1 LQTVPGENF
10 SRRVARAAAAGGG
23 RTYRAQTPVSWYLIV
38 FVICLLG
45 VSLVAY
51 SRYEVLHPLPSIAA
65 KSVPPTATNE
75 WEAAVAV
82 DACGTFVPS
91 ALPVEAVPNEPIASL
106 GNGVVRI
113 EPGLSSQA
121 SQFEG
126 AKATLG
132 NYLGLEAAEITPT
145 IMSFPGPLVPVPTT
159 TTTSTT
165 VAKSTAK
172 SSTTTTAT
180 TTSTTVAKST
190 GKAATTTS
198 SSSTSSTSSTTTT
211 TAPTTKAGPPRVYKT
226 GQTKCDGK
234 PGVISVETWSSPKT
248 TKGLLFTA
256 AKAPGIRFA
265 NGQLI
270 TIAFLPKGAV
280 IPRPP
285 AAARTIVATFLV
297 EDPSGF
303 ATPTVAST
311 APIVSTSATTPTTT
325 AGASTTSSAAA
336 STSSTVAGSTSS
348 TTKPT
353 SSP

>member
-1 LQTVPGENF
+1 VPGENF

-51 SRYEVLHPLPSIAA
+51 SRYEVLHPLPSKAA

-91 ALPVEAVPNEPIASL
+91 ALPVEAVPDEPIASL

-145 IMSFPGPLVPVPTT
+145 IMSFPGPLVAVPTTT

-165 VAKSTAK
+165 VAKSK
-172 SSTTTTAT
+172 AT
-180 TTSTTVAKST
+180 TTSTTATSTTVAKGS
-190 GKAATTTS
+190 TS

-211 TAPTTKAGPPRVYKT
+211 TSPTTKAGPPRVYKS

-234 PGVISVETWSSPKT
+234 PGVISVETWSSPKS

-256 AKAPGIRFA
+256 SKAPGIRLA

-285 AAARTIVATFLV
+285 VAARNVVSTFLV
-297 EDPSGF
+297 ENPNGF
-303 ATPTVAST
+303 ATPTVATTS
-311 APIVSTSATTPTTT
+311 PIVSTPSTTPTTT
-325 AGASTTSSAAA
+325 AGASSTSSAAA